1 MLRATFKIRILC
13 NQMQLRACMLAN
25 KTLSDS
31 VVEMH
36 FKLDYFVLCSVLQTL
51 NTFVLIEIILFSLA
65 DKRRWPQDTWNWS
78 REETKWKCCCET
90 ETGDMSIDAI
100 HQEQTKTLV
109 DLKPKTSS
117 KKHKKW
123 INTWNFN
130 WPYSTHHIQNS
141 SIISCSFRNNNLSL
155 WNGDSIGVC
164 IFLSTTQIVVWY
176 DIEFWMPFYSNF
188 WRESWSQYWGG

>member
-1 MLRATFKIRILC
+1 
-13 NQMQLRACMLAN
+13 MQLRACMLAN

-155 WNGDSIGVC
+155 WNWDLIGVC